1 MDYQAELHQAGHHAG
16 KHSWHGENHG
26 YYQLSHATAFT
37 KMIQTGLVKILRNIV
52 DLQRQVRRI
61 TVIGEQVQS
70 VKNEAVPNLHCEQLD
85 LFAQPELKETNPKT
99 ATKTSDQIALG
110 KEKQL
115 QQLTLDL
122 QQRFGKDAIFKGANL
137 QKGSMM
143 LQQHHQIGGHDA

>member
-1 MDYQAELHQAGHHAG
+1 
-16 KHSWHGENHG
+16 
-26 YYQLSHATAFT
+26 
-37 KMIQTGLVKILRNIV
+37 MIQTGLVKILRNIV